1 MKTWILKESV
11 TISDNQG
18 TISLMKDDVTLH
30 IPDVF
35 EIDLAKLKSDR
46 QIVSANPQLLE
57 KMIKKIHANGWL
69 SLKIGEGIHLENF
82 QLEQITSP
90 SSETTFVA
98 SSGIVTTR
106 DNHFVMAFSP
116 KDELIIRFEHKAY
129 LSYLNLQ
136 LPLETSRW
144 LSTLGFYNHE
154 SDSLE
159 TISEAFHLSTLT
171 TDVSIDKNYIAP
183 EKWIGLTTPIN
194 PRDEFEKILLER
206 KSVTTSDEAPSLEE
220 LKAFLKLV
228 YMPHDQK
235 PVKFAYPSPGRMYS
249 AQIRL
254 VMPEGDVMTFNSI
267 TEEFSTLGKDS
278 SLQLSNWIRI
288 YVIGNTDELQKKYK
302 NIPYR
307 LLLLETG
314 VLLHQLSLV
323 TSAKGLKGY
332 IVGMLEPYAKQSLF
346 LEKKDLV
353 LAEYRLGK

>member
-18 TISLMKDDVTLH
+18 TISLMKGDVTLN

-35 EIDLAKLKSDR
+35 EIDLARLKSDR
-46 QIVSANPQLLE
+46 EIVSANPQLLG

-69 SLKIGEGIHLENF
+69 SLKIADGIHLENF
-82 QLEQITSP
+82 QLEKITSP
-90 SSETTFVA
+90 SNETTFVA

-106 DNHFVMAFSP
+106 DNHFVLAFSP
-116 KDELIIRFEHKAY
+116 KDELIIRFDHKEY

-144 LSTLGFYNHE
+144 LAALGFYNHE
-154 SDSLE
+154 SNSIE
-159 TISEAFHLSTLT
+159 IISEAFHLSTLT
-171 TDVSIDKNYIAP
+171 TDVSINKNYIP
-183 EKWIGLTTPIN
+183 HEKWIGLTTQIN
-194 PRDEFEKILLER
+194 PHDEFEKILLER
-206 KSVTTSDEAPSLEE
+206 KSVTSSDEAPSLED
-220 LKAFLKLV
+220 LKAFLKMV
-228 YMPHDQK
+228 YMPHDQN

-254 VMPEGDVMTFNSI
+254 VMPEGDVMTFNPI
-267 TEEFSTLGKDS
+267 TEEFTTLGKDS
-278 SLQLSNWIRI
+278 TLPLSNWIRI
-288 YVIGNTDELQKKYK
+288 YIVGNTDELQKKYK

-314 VLLHQLSLV
+314 VLLHQLSIV
-323 TSAKGLKGY
+323 TSAKGRKGY
-332 IVGMLEPYAKQSLF
+332 IVGMLEPYAKPSLV
-346 LEKKDLV
+346 LEKKELV